1 MYPRFLA
8 ISILAATAFAAPAV
22 GGEATEPVE
31 PALAIAFDD
40 PSLTWGPCP
49 AFLPEGC
56 AIAVLHGD
64 PAANNADVFFRVP
77 GGSTLP
83 LHWHNSAERMV
94 LISGRLRVSYEGQPS
109 VLLRPGMYA
118 YGPPKRPHTGF
129 CEEGEACVLFI
140 GFESPVDAMPID
152 AASMQEAASNAED
165 IAEIAP

>member
-1 MYPRFLA
+1 MFPHRPVIALLA
-8 ISILAATAFAAPAV
+8 TAILAVPAAAVDSTDSAT
-22 GGEATEPVE
+22 

-49 AFLPEGC
+49 AFLPDGC

-64 PAANNADVFFRVP
+64 PSAPNSDVFFRVP
-77 GGSTLP
+77 GGSSLP

-94 LISGRLRVSYEGQPS
+94 LVSGRLQVSYEGQDA

-118 YGPPKRPHTGF
+118 YGPPKRVHSGV

-140 GFESPVDAMPID
+140 AFESPVDAMPID
-152 AASMQEAASNAED
+152 VATQKEAANNAED
-165 IAEIAP
+165 VAE